1 MAKDKEF
8 NEVGEDQDITIEAD
22 YNPLNEPVNE
32 KPYTKPNVQIDP
44 KDLAGDIP
52 EPAFQPP
59 PLTPNDPPTEQKSA
73 PKPPPQPKP
82 EPFNPELADASR
94 KQAKTAAGLA
104 ANMILQGYELLH
116 VWGNKLVQMP
126 EKKLRKLHIEDKI
139 NLNMAIPYD
148 ETGET
153 MRIAEFIQEYNQQ
166 NANLLSVDPEFKAEV
181 LPVLTEVLQKRGI
194 GATPEQQLIFL
205 FAKDAAPKGM
215 QIFASNAMKKEMINM
230 WISWYDE
237 MKRQGTA
244 PSSQVPPPMSA
255 APTDT
260 PPPPAPDSYTPT
272 EEIVDEFDPLNEQRQ
287 QQEPYVP
294 SVNEV
299 VEQMTNPDGYAAKQ
313 QQQKAAE
320 PTKKRRGRRSN
331 KDKGIN

>member
-8 NEVGEDQDITIEAD
+8 NEVGEDQDIIIEAD
-22 YNPLNEPVNE
+22 YNPLNEAVNE

-52 EPAFQPP
+52 EPSFMPP
-59 PLTPNDPPTEQKSA
+59 PLTPNEPPLEQKAA

-116 VWGNKLVQMP
+116 LWGNKLVQMP
-126 EKKLRKLHIEDKI
+126 EKKLRKLHMEDKI

-244 PSSQVPPPMSA
+244 PSSQVPPTMSA
-255 APTDT
+255 APNDT
-260 PPPPAPDSYTPT
+260 PPPPAPDNYTPT

-299 VEQMTNPDGYAAKQ
+299 VEHMTNPDGYAAKKQ
-313 QQQKAAE
+313 QQSAGE

-331 KDKGIN
+331 KDKGIK